1 MSFDDFFSRKLRINA
16 RPIAVDHRKV
26 IFPCDGRHL
35 LIEDLKK
42 LPSFF
47 IKGQK
52 FNLQMLLQNDELQKR
67 FQNGTVVI
75 SRLCPIDYHRFHFP
89 CNAVIRKIYKVNG
102 DYLSVHPIAT
112 RSKISIFFEN
122 KRIIS
127 VLQSD
132 DVDQLLMI
140 EVGATCVGSIVQT
153 AEVGRLYFKG
163 EEKGFFSFGG
173 STVMTIFQE
182 KKVNFAEDLRQ
193 NSMNGVET
201 FALMGDDMGV
211 KI

>member
-1 MSFDDFFSRKLRINA
+1 
-16 RPIAVDHRKV
+16 
-26 IFPCDGRHL
+26 
-35 LIEDLKK
+35 
-42 LPSFF
+42 
-47 IKGQK
+47 
-52 FNLQMLLQNDELQKR
+52 MLLQNDELQKR